1 MSVISW
7 LIRVLINVRS
17 VWIRVSR
24 EFIMDWLFLV
34 VLGMVENRGLKKYLG
49 ECLGLWNYIF
59 VVYDIVFIF
68 EFFE

>member
-1 MSVISW
+1 
-7 LIRVLINVRS
+7 
-17 VWIRVSR
+17 
-24 EFIMDWLFLV
+24 MDWLFLV